1 MIKWRL
7 ALTTLP
13 WVALVLALTYLR
25 QDVLGI
31 KPLVEFGDIGPVLTG
46 AVLLIGFM
54 LAGVIGDYKESEKLP
69 ADLATT
75 LETIDDLFVTAHST
89 APFDLKAVR
98 QRFYALTAIVEDWML
113 NRKTPEVCY
122 SALRQLNEITG
133 DLERAGVGAVYIA
146 RCLSEQHSLRKTITR
161 IDVIR
166 RTKFIETGYALLEIF
181 VATTIILLM
190 FSQFRD
196 WNVQGLVLGAL
207 SLIYIYLLRLIRD
220 LDNPFDYDPTRRTLS
235 AADVNPQPVLAYR
248 ERLKATI
255 DREAAQTV

>member
-25 QDVLGI
+25 QDVLRMGA
-31 KPLVEFGDIGPVLTG
+31 LVEFSDIGPVLTG
-46 AVLLIGFM
+46 AALLIGFM
-54 LAGVIGDYKESEKLP
+54 LAGVIGDYKESERLP

-75 LETIDDLFVTAHST
+75 LETIDDTLVTARAT
-89 APFDLKAVR
+89 APFDLPAFR
-98 QRFYALTAIVEDWML
+98 QRFHAVTAVVEDWML
-113 NRKTPEVCY
+113 NRATPDACY
-122 SALRQLNEITG
+122 AALRELNGITS
-133 DLERAGVGAVYIA
+133 DLERAGVGAVYIS

-166 RTKFIETGYALLEIF
+166 RTKFIETGYALLDIF
-181 VATTIILLM
+181 VATTILLLI
-190 FSQFRD
+190 FAQFKD

-220 LDNPFDYDPTRRTLS
+220 LDNPFDYAPTRRRLS

-248 ERLKATI
+248 ERLKAAI
-255 DREAAQTV
+255 DREAAQTA